1 MKTDRPSLLTGSTS
15 MLVPAWQNPYW
26 PWPAD
31 LGFASHGSQYSSWSR
46 AFVIEIQR
54 PRPHKYDAPNFR
66 NRWAHA

>member
-31 LGFASHGSQYSSWSR
+31 LGLASHGSQYSSWSR
-46 AFVIEIQR
+46 AFVI
-54 PRPHKYDAPNFR
+54 
-66 NRWAHA
+66 